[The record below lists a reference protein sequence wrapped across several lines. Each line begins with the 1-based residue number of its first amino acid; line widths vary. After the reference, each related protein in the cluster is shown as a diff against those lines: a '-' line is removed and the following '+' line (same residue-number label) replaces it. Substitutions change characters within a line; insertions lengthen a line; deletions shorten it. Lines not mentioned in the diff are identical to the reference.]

1 MKHWLHSGEERKRE
15 ATMEKRGAR
24 LEALKEI
31 KEQDRYTVITRW
43 DNGRENRV
51 EITAEEIHLSV
62 GAVNEPSPLSIKG

>member
-1 MKHWLHSGEERKRE
+1 
-15 ATMEKRGAR
+15 MEKRGAR
-24 LEALKEI
+24 LEALTEI
-31 KEQDRYTVITRW
+31 KEKDRYTVITRW